1 MATPSTRSECPGIS
15 AGKAMPPA
23 ISPTCSPPLSAI
35 PTPACMKT
43 RRSPAQCARA
53 GCRPWAKERGREAD
67 ERSGRLAQRGRAHRR
82 DTYRARQELRLLHR
96 YHAVQRLQG
105 LPGDR
110 KSGVEG
116 KSVAVRVDLGGRRII
131 NKKKKKKHNK

>member
-82 DTYRARQELRLLHR
+82 DTYRARQELRLL
-96 YHAVQRLQG
+96 
-105 LPGDR
+105 DR
-110 KSGVEG
+110 QSVVEG
-116 KSVAVRVDLGGRRII
+116 RSVSGRVDLGGRGII
-131 NKKKKKKHNK
+131 KKKIDHTKERNRRRAPRTDQKKK